1 VIGHQKILGDLKDL
15 NDRGTLGHGYIFY
28 GPAMVGKKLTAIE
41 FANYLEDGKFEQN
54 SGSILSDMML
64 VEPFEN
70 GSIGI
75 DAVRE
80 IKNFLWQK
88 PNASSRRTLI
98 IDDAELATTEAQN
111 ALLKIAEEPPVSSLL
126 ILITSD
132 IESILPT
139 IASRLPKIYFGTV
152 AEKEIAEWLIKSG
165 VEKKKANETAKKAMG
180 KPGLAW
186 RLLNDE
192 DFQEQLALAEKVLK
206 SPATTRRDLIKKI
219 LEPEEFNFRK
229 FLDAIILQLAWREQ
243 AGTTT
248 AKIGAAAAK
257 TTAPL
262 WHKALALYDR
272 ETNFSLN
279 PRLQIEALL
288 AAG

>member
-1 VIGHQKILGDLKDL
+1 MIAHREILSDLKSL
-15 NDRGTLGHGYIFY
+15 NERGTLGHGYIFH
-28 GPAMVGKKLTAIE
+28 GLSMVGKKLAAIE
-41 FANYLEDGKFEQN
+41 FANYLEHETFEVN
-54 SGSILSDMML
+54 NDRILSDMML
-64 VEPFEN
+64 ISPVGN

-80 IKNFLWQK
+80 IRNFLWQK

-98 IDDAELATTEAQN
+98 IDEAELATTEAQN
-111 ALLKIAEEPPVSSLL
+111 ALLKITEEPPVSSLL

-139 IASRLPKIYFGTV
+139 IASRLPKMYFGTV
-152 AEKEIAEWLIKSG
+152 PEKEIEEWLFLMSG
-165 VEKKKANETAKKAMG
+165 VEKKQAAETAKRSMG

-186 RLLNDE
+186 RLLNDK

-206 SPATTRRDLIKKI
+206 SPAPTRRDLIKKI
-219 LEPEEFNFRK
+219 LEPEDFNFRK
-229 FLDAIILQLAWREQ
+229 FLDAILLQLAWNS
-243 AGTTT
+243 
-248 AKIGAAAAK
+248 KIK

-262 WHKALALYDR
+262 WHKATALYDR

-288 AAG
+288 ASV